1 MPSSPSF
8 LHNAHVLSLNATIHG
23 KQIMGGGGGFFFGSA
38 DKVVA
43 PGMNNALFHVVYQ
56 PDKPLLAAPTHRNRP
71 LRRPRRN
78 PDPRRGLVDTPAHL
92 LIQ

>member
-8 LHNAHVLSLNATIHG
+8 LHNAHVLSLNATING

-56 PDKPLLAAPTHRNRP
+56 PDNHFWPLQLTETGLFVGLAAILILVAAWWT
-71 LRRPRRN
+71 RRR
-78 PDPRRGLVDTPAHL
+78 TS
-92 LIQ
+92 